1 MRKRGFW
8 LLTLAAALILTSS
21 LAAAQADPINS
32 PTGVSILVNRDGVNV
47 RLFPE
52 IGAEV
57 IGFVSAGWRAPA
69 TGRSPDN
76 QWVRVDF
83 NGEEGW
89 LGFPVINVF
98 GDLNSLPVADPRTIP
113 YGGFESPRAGLTSA
127 TSSIAGRLA
136 DSGMRVRAGPSRA
149 YPVLANAPRYTVFP
163 LLGRTISNGWVQVNF
178 EGTLGW
184 VAVRYVEILGNASI
198 VDLPV
203 DGIVADSLPISGP
216 TAADYEATLRLLL
229 ARVELAQP
237 SLDAIRAIWTNIA
250 LGGESACGGF
260 PARPSNY
267 NIPNPLLAA
276 FYGTLD
282 GLQTLFNDAMTNVRA
297 AIDLWLDVCQRPQ
310 PQRGVVGRA
319 TVQGALLTVNT
330 ADAQFLELRRRL
342 NELLPAVGEVGPDQC
357 LFTFQGASDIL
368 PVIPIGQIVRGTLDP
383 SQRTVGFCFDV
394 DAGKSLRFEFL
405 QVKGNAL
412 PLAAVTPFDNP
423 TAFLAT
429 GRAFDATTALVL
441 GPVLISTPGRYL
453 FIISDTGTPA
463 LTSDFAALIGDVT
476 GQTVLGPSLQLDP
489 SGQVIIAPPQPP
501 AFLTPTPLPGFFT
514 PVPPGGTAV
523 CPSLA
528 FTCAQL
534 LSCAEAQACLAAGNF
549 TLDPDNNGIPCEG
562 TLCQP

>member
-1 MRKRGFW
+1 MRKQGFW
-8 LLTLAAALILTSS
+8 LLTLAVALVLTTS
-21 LAAAQADPINS
+21 LVAAQDDPINS

-57 IGFVSAGWRAPA
+57 IGFVNAGWRAPA

-76 QWVRVDF
+76 EWVRIDF

-89 LGFPVINVF
+89 IGFPVINVF

-127 TSSIAGRLA
+127 TSPIAGRLA

-184 VAVRYVEILGNASI
+184 VAVRYIEILGNAS
-198 VDLPV
+198 VVELPV
-203 DGIVADSLPISGP
+203 DGIVAESLPISGP
-216 TAADYEATLRLLL
+216 TATDYETTLRLLRD
-229 ARVELAQP
+229 RVELAQP
-237 SLDAIRAIWTNIA
+237 SLDAIRAIWTEIA
-250 LGGESACGGF
+250 LGGLAACGNF

-282 GLQTLFNDAMTNVRA
+282 PLQTLFNDAMTNVRD
-297 AIDLWLDVCQRPQ
+297 AIDLWINVCQQPQ
-310 PQRGVVGRA
+310 PQRGVVGQA
-319 TVQGALLTVNT
+319 TVQGALLTINT
-330 ADAQFLELRRRL
+330 ADAQFMELRRRL

-357 LFTFQGASDIL
+357 LFVFQGASDIL

-405 QVKGNAL
+405 QVNGNAL
-412 PLAAVTPFDNP
+412 PLVAVTPFDNP

-429 GRAFDATTALVL
+429 GRAVAADTTLVL

-453 FIISDTGTPA
+453 LIISDTGTAA
-463 LTSDFAALIGDVT
+463 LTSDFALLIGDVT
-476 GQTVLGPSLQLDP
+476 GQTVFGPSLQLDP

-501 AFLTPTPLPGFFT
+501 AFFT
-514 PVPPGGTAV
+514 PIPPGGGV
-523 CPSLA
+523 ICPSLA

-534 LSCAEAQACLAAGNF
+534 VSCAEAQACLAAGNF
-549 TLDPDNNGIPCEG
+549 TLDPNNNGIPCEE
-562 TLCQP
+562 TLCR

>member
-1 MRKRGFW
+1 MRKQGFW
-8 LLTLAAALILTSS
+8 LLALAAALVLTAS
-21 LAAAQADPINS
+21 LAAAQSDPINS

-69 TGRSPDN
+69 TARSPDN
-76 QWVRVDF
+76 EWVRIDF

-89 LGFPVINVF
+89 VGFPVINVF

-113 YGGFESPRAGLTSA
+113 YGGFASPRAGLTSA
-127 TSSIAGRLA
+127 TSPVAGRLA

-184 VAVRYVEILGNASI
+184 VAVRYVELLNNASI
-198 VDLPV
+198 VELPV
-203 DGIVADSLPISGP
+203 DGVVADSLPISEP
-216 TAADYEATLRLLL
+216 TATDYEATLRMLLD
-229 ARVELAQP
+229 RVELAQP
-237 SLDAIRAIWTNIA
+237 SLDAIRAVWTNIA

-282 GLQTLFNDAMTNVRA
+282 PLQTLFNDAMTNVRA
-297 AIDLWLDVCQRPQ
+297 AIDLWIDACQQPQ
-310 PQRGVVGRA
+310 PQRGVVGAA
-319 TVQGALLTVNT
+319 TVQGALLTINT

-368 PVIPIGQIVRGTLDP
+368 PVIPIGQIVRSTLDG
-383 SQRTVGFCFDV
+383 SQRTVGFCFDI

-405 QVKGNAL
+405 QVAGNAL
-412 PLAAVTPFDNP
+412 PLVAVTPFDNP

-429 GRAFDATTALVL
+429 GRAVAPDTTLVL

-453 FIISDTGTPA
+453 FIVSDTTAAA
-463 LTSDFAALIGDVT
+463 LTSDFAVLISDVT
-476 GQTVLGPSLQLDP
+476 GLTAFGPSLQRDP
-489 SGQVIIAPPQPP
+489 ATGNLIIVPPTQPL
-501 AFLTPTPLPGFFT
+501 FSTPTPGLLFT
-514 PVPPGGTAV
+514 PTPPAGAV

-528 FTCAQL
+528 FTCLQL
-534 LSCAEAQACLAAGNF
+534 ISCAEAQACLAAGNF
-549 TLDPDNNGIPCEG
+549 TLDPDNNGIPCQE
-562 TLCQP
+562 TLCRP

>member
-1 MRKRGFW
+1 MRKQGFW
-8 LLTLAAALILTSS
+8 LLALAAALVLTTS
-21 LAAAQADPINS
+21 LAAAQSDPINS
-32 PTGVSILVNRDGVNV
+32 PTGVSVLVNRDGVNV

-57 IGFVSAGWRAPA
+57 IGFVNAGWRAPA
-69 TGRSPDN
+69 TARSPDN
-76 QWVRVDF
+76 EWVRIDF

-89 LGFPVINVF
+89 VGFPVINVF

-113 YGGFESPRAGLTSA
+113 YGGFASPRAGLTSA
-127 TSSIAGRLA
+127 TSPVAGRLA

-184 VAVRYVEILGNASI
+184 VAVRYVELLNNASI
-198 VDLPV
+198 VALPV
-203 DGIVADSLPISGP
+203 DGVVADSLPISEP
-216 TAADYEATLRLLL
+216 TATDYEATLRMLLD
-229 ARVELAQP
+229 RVELAQP
-237 SLDAIRAIWTNIA
+237 SLDAIRAVWTNIA

-282 GLQTLFNDAMTNVRA
+282 PLQTLFNDAMTNVRA
-297 AIDLWLDVCQRPQ
+297 AIDLWIDACQQPQ
-310 PQRGVVGRA
+310 PQRGVVGAA
-319 TVQGALLTVNT
+319 TVQGALLTINT

-342 NELLPAVGEVGPDQC
+342 NELLPAIGEVGPDQC

-368 PVIPIGQIVRGTLDP
+368 PVIPIGQIVRSTLDG
-383 SQRTVGFCFDV
+383 SQRTVGFCFDI

-405 QVKGNAL
+405 QVAGNAL
-412 PLAAVTPFDNP
+412 PLVAVTPFDNP

-429 GRAFDATTALVL
+429 GRAVAPDTTLVL

-453 FIISDTGTPA
+453 FIVSDTTAAA
-463 LTSDFAALIGDVT
+463 LTSDFAVLISDVT
-476 GQTVLGPSLQLDP
+476 GLTAFGPSLQRDP
-489 SGQVIIAPPQPP
+489 ATGNLIIVPPTQPL
-501 AFLTPTPLPGFFT
+501 FSTPTPGLLFT
-514 PVPPGGTAV
+514 PTPPAGAV

-528 FTCAQL
+528 FTCLQL
-534 LSCAEAQACLAAGNF
+534 ISCAEAQACLAAGNF
-549 TLDPDNNGIPCEG
+549 TLDPDNNGIPCQE
-562 TLCQP
+562 TLCRP

>member
-1 MRKRGFW
+1 MRKQGFW
-8 LLTLAAALILTSS
+8 LLALAAALFLTAS
-21 LAAAQADPINS
+21 LAAAQSDPINS
-32 PTGVSILVNRDGVNV
+32 PTGVSVLVNRDGVNV

-57 IGFVSAGWRAPA
+57 IGFVNAGWRAPA
-69 TGRSPDN
+69 TARSPDN
-76 QWVRVDF
+76 EWVRIDF

-89 LGFPVINVF
+89 VGFPVINVF

-127 TSSIAGRLA
+127 TSPVAGRLA

-184 VAVRYVEILGNASI
+184 VAVRYVELLNNASI
-198 VDLPV
+198 VELPV
-203 DGIVADSLPISGP
+203 DGVVADSLPISEP
-216 TAADYEATLRLLL
+216 TATDYETTLRLLRD
-229 ARVELAQP
+229 RVELAQP
-237 SLDAIRAIWTNIA
+237 SLDAIRAVWTNIA
-250 LGGESACGGF
+250 LGGESTCGNF

-282 GLQTLFNDAMTNVRA
+282 PLQTLFNDAMTNVRA
-297 AIDLWLDVCQRPQ
+297 AIDLWIDACQQPQ
-310 PQRGVVGRA
+310 PQRGVVGVA
-319 TVQGALLTVNT
+319 TVQGALLTINT

-368 PVIPIGQIVRGTLDP
+368 PVIPIGQIVRSTLDG
-383 SQRTVGFCFDV
+383 SQRTVGFCFDI

-405 QVKGNAL
+405 QVEGNAL
-412 PLAAVTPFDNP
+412 PLVAVTPFDNP

-429 GRAFDATTALVL
+429 GRAVTPDTTLVL

-453 FIISDTGTPA
+453 LIISDTTAAA
-463 LTSDFAALIGDVT
+463 LTSDFAVLISDVT
-476 GQTVLGPSLQLDP
+476 GLTAFGPSLQRDP
-489 SGQVIIAPPQPP
+489 ATGNLIIVPPTQPL
-501 AFLTPTPLPGFFT
+501 FSTPTP
-514 PVPPGGTAV
+514 PVGTV

-528 FTCAQL
+528 FTCLQL
-534 LSCAEAQACLAAGNF
+534 ISCAEAQACLAAGNF
-549 TLDPDNNGIPCEG
+549 TLDPDNNGIPCQE
-562 TLCQP
+562 TLCRP

>member
-1 MRKRGFW
+1 MRKQGFW
-8 LLTLAAALILTSS
+8 LLALAAALFLTAS
-21 LAAAQADPINS
+21 LAAAQSDPINS
-32 PTGVSILVNRDGVNV
+32 PTGVSVLVNRDGVNV

-57 IGFVSAGWRAPA
+57 IGFVNAGWRAPA
-69 TGRSPDN
+69 TARSPDN
-76 QWVRVDF
+76 EWVRIDF

-89 LGFPVINVF
+89 VGFPVINVF

-127 TSSIAGRLA
+127 TSPVAGRLA

-184 VAVRYVEILGNASI
+184 VAVRYVELLNNASI
-198 VDLPV
+198 VELPV
-203 DGIVADSLPISGP
+203 DGVVADSLPISEP
-216 TAADYEATLRLLL
+216 TATDYETTLRLLRD
-229 ARVELAQP
+229 RVELAQP
-237 SLDAIRAIWTNIA
+237 SLDAIRAVWTNIA
-250 LGGESACGGF
+250 LGGESTCGNF

-282 GLQTLFNDAMTNVRA
+282 PLQTLFNDAMTNVRA
-297 AIDLWLDVCQRPQ
+297 AIDLWIDACQQPQ
-310 PQRGVVGRA
+310 PQRGVVGVA
-319 TVQGALLTVNT
+319 TVQGALLTINT

-368 PVIPIGQIVRGTLDP
+368 PVIPIGQIVRSTLDG
-383 SQRTVGFCFDV
+383 SQRTVGFCFDI

-405 QVKGNAL
+405 QVEGNAL
-412 PLAAVTPFDNP
+412 PLVAVTPFDNP

-429 GRAFDATTALVL
+429 GRAVAPDTTLVL

-453 FIISDTGTPA
+453 LIISDTTAAA
-463 LTSDFAALIGDVT
+463 LTSDFAVLISDVT
-476 GQTVLGPSLQLDP
+476 GLTAFGPSLQRDP
-489 SGQVIIAPPQPP
+489 ATGNLIIVPPTQPL
-501 AFLTPTPLPGFFT
+501 FSTPTPGLLFT
-514 PVPPGGTAV
+514 PTPPVGTV

-528 FTCAQL
+528 FTCLQL
-534 LSCAEAQACLAAGNF
+534 ISCAEAQACLAAGNF
-549 TLDPDNNGIPCEG
+549 TLDPDNNGIPCQE
-562 TLCQP
+562 TLCRP

>member
-1 MRKRGFW
+1 MRKQGFW
-8 LLTLAAALILTSS
+8 LLALAAALVLTAS
-21 LAAAQADPINS
+21 LAAAQSDPINS
-32 PTGVSILVNRDGVNV
+32 PTGVSVLVNRDGVNV

-57 IGFVSAGWRAPA
+57 IGFVNAGWRAPA
-69 TGRSPDN
+69 TARSPDN
-76 QWVRVDF
+76 EWVRINF

-89 LGFPVINVF
+89 VGFPVINVF

-113 YGGFESPRAGLTSA
+113 YGGFASPRAGLTSA
-127 TSSIAGRLA
+127 TSPVAGRLA

-184 VAVRYVEILGNASI
+184 VAVRYVELLNNASI
-198 VDLPV
+198 VALPV
-203 DGIVADSLPISGP
+203 DGVVADSLPISEP
-216 TAADYEATLRLLL
+216 TATDYEATLRMLLD
-229 ARVELAQP
+229 RVELAQP
-237 SLDAIRAIWTNIA
+237 SLDAIRAVWTNIA

-282 GLQTLFNDAMTNVRA
+282 PLQTLFNDAMTNVRA
-297 AIDLWLDVCQRPQ
+297 AIDLWIDACQQPQ
-310 PQRGVVGRA
+310 PQRGVVGAA
-319 TVQGALLTVNT
+319 TVQGALLTINT

-342 NELLPAVGEVGPDQC
+342 NELLPAIGEVGPDQC

-368 PVIPIGQIVRGTLDP
+368 PVIPIGQIVRSTLDG
-383 SQRTVGFCFDV
+383 SQRTVGFCFDI

-405 QVKGNAL
+405 QVEGNAL
-412 PLAAVTPFDNP
+412 PLVAVTPFDNP

-429 GRAFDATTALVL
+429 GRAVAPDTTLVL

-453 FIISDTGTPA
+453 FIVSDTTAAA
-463 LTSDFAALIGDVT
+463 LTSDFAVLISDVT
-476 GQTVLGPSLQLDP
+476 GLTAFGPSLQRDP
-489 SGQVIIAPPQPP
+489 ATGNLIIVPPTQPL
-501 AFLTPTPLPGFFT
+501 FSTPTPGLLFT
-514 PVPPGGTAV
+514 PTPPAGAV

-528 FTCAQL
+528 FTCLQL
-534 LSCAEAQACLAAGNF
+534 ISCAEAQACLAAGNF
-549 TLDPDNNGIPCEG
+549 TLDPDNNGIPCQE
-562 TLCQP
+562 TLCRP